1 MKITT
6 KFKNRNIQIANTDVP
21 LMEWIKKK
29 KRNICRIHSSN
40 AKTANNNKIIII
52 RKMLFKASGDKC

>member
-6 KFKNRNIQIANTDVP
+6 KFKNCNIQIANTDVP

-29 KRNICRIHSSN
+29 K
-40 AKTANNNKIIII
+40 KEK
-52 RKMLFKASGDKC
+52 KKEKKLKF